1 MHISHYCHYLDGNI
15 YFLLIFCNFII
26 YIDSIMGNTV
36 DKIIEHKAEVLLL
49 GGIVACAYQLGK
61 EKKEKN

>member
-1 MHISHYCHYLDGNI
+1 
-15 YFLLIFCNFII
+15 
-26 YIDSIMGNTV
+26 MGNTV